1 MTRNAMQRSGFED
14 QPYDAV
20 IIGAGINGAVSAA
33 ALSSRGL
40 KVLIIDQGDFASMT
54 SQQ

>member
-1 MTRNAMQRSGFED
+1 MTRKGLQSSELADLPF
-14 QPYDAV
+14 DAV

-40 KVLIIDQGDFASMT
+40 KVLIID
-54 SQQ
+54 